1 VIPIPPQWGHG
12 AADVTPPDPGEGGLY
27 PSNGYRNSEQAAQS
41 AYHGR
46 EWEAAPEALREV
58 SHRRTIAQ
66 EDEDRAQ
73 AKFIAELAYFMMV
86 KMEPSDRCLRPPG
99 DIFDY
104 KRLNSQGLEL
114 PEPGHEA

>member
-1 VIPIPPQWGHG
+1 VSPIPPQWGHG

-27 PSNGYRNSEQAAQS
+27 PQYGSGNSTQAHQSVYYGQNYTAEPSYCHPDRRNISIEQDDAEKQHAKLISE
-41 AYHGR
+41 
-46 EWEAAPEALREV
+46 LV
-58 SHRRTIAQ
+58 
-66 EDEDRAQ
+66 
-73 AKFIAELAYFMMV
+73 YFMMV
-86 KMEPSDRCLRPPG
+86 KMEPTDRCLRPPG

>member
-1 VIPIPPQWGHG
+1 MSPIPPQWGHG

-27 PSNGYRNSEQAAQS
+27 PGYGSGNYAQASQS
-41 AYHGR
+41 VYHGQNYDVGPA
-46 EWEAAPEALREV
+46 EDREV
-58 SHRRTIAQ
+58 SHRRTIAE
-66 EDEDRAQ
+66 EDEQREH
-73 AKFIAELAYFMMV
+73 AKLISELVYFMMV
-86 KMEPSDRCLRPPG
+86 KMEPTDRCLRMPG